1 MRKLIPLLLV
11 GLLGLAQGFA
21 QEVTLTAPVTRNSGT
36 KYAIT
41 LFVVSTSPATANI
54 EVALKDSGNAEISRV
69 MNVIPDPSHAGATVA
84 GLVTAMMTV
93 RATETGTDVR
103 KMQFRV
109 LGYLN
114 DQGYFPAGTLAP

>member
-1 MRKLIPLLLV
+1 MRKLIPLLIV
-11 GLLGLAQGFA
+11 GLLGLPAIFA
-21 QEVTLTAPVTRNSGT
+21 QEVTLTSPVVRNNGT
-36 KYAIT
+36 KYTIS

-54 EVALKDSGNAEISRV
+54 EIALKDSGNVEISRT
-69 MNVIPDPSHAGATVA
+69 MNVIPDVSHPGASVA

-93 RATETGTDVR
+93 RATETGSDVR

-114 DQGYFPAGTLAP
+114 DQGYLPAGTLVP